1 MSEHIRPI
9 VERIKGLREIA
20 GLSPEAMAKELG
32 IPAKQYLEYESGSV
46 DIPVSF
52 LFEVA
57 KRHKVELSAILSG
70 DNPRLHVYCVVR
82 KGKGLEVERRRQYH
96 YENLAANFI
105 NKKAEPFMVAI
116 DPESENA
123 PLEFSTH
130 HGHEFNYVL
139 EGTMNIVVDG
149 HDIILHEGDSIY
161 YDSGYKHAMKA
172 LNGSKV
178 KFLAIVFPE
187 SKGAS
192 A

>member
-1 MSEHIRPI
+1 MTEHIRPI

-20 GLSPEAMAKELG
+20 GLSPEVMAHELG
-32 IPAKQYLEYESGSV
+32 IPSELYLEYESGTV

-57 KRHKVELSAILSG
+57 KTHKVELSAILSG

-82 KGKGLEVERRRQYH
+82 KGKGMEVERRRQYH

-105 NKKAEPFMVAI
+105 NKKAEPFMVTI
-116 DPESENA
+116 DAESENA
-123 PLEFSTH
+123 QMEFSTH

-139 EGTMNIVVDG
+139 EGAMKIVVDG
-149 HDIILHEGDSIY
+149 HEIALSEGDSIY

-172 LNGSKV
+172 LGGSKV

-187 SKGAS
+187 TKGTS
-192 A
+192 V